1 MTTLLIASPGGHLRQ
16 MWTLQPRFGLGGEVV
31 WATSPSEQS
40 RSLLAGQQV
49 IDLPHTPSRDLP
61 GAMRL
66 YASARRAIAEH
77 GITRMVS
84 TGALPAVPFFLAGR
98 RRGIPC
104 HYIESA
110 ARYEGPSLSGRIV
123 SRIPGVDLYCQ
134 YPNWATG
141 RWKFRGSVLDG
152 FEPGPVQPGSTGRG
166 LRVVV
171 TVGVE
176 QFSFRR
182 AIERLIEILP
192 ADAEVTWQTGFSDVS
207 GLAID
212 AHDFIPASVLETAMR
227 EADVVVAHSGAGSAL
242 TAMSVGKK
250 PLLLPRRASQR
261 EHVDDHQLQIARE
274 LERRGVAAWVEV
286 ADLELVDLVAAAA
299 GCVVRVEPPGFA
311 LVDAS
316 QVPV

>member
-16 MWTLQPRFGLGGEVV
+16 MWTLQPRFGFDGEVV
-31 WATSPSEQS
+31 WASSPSEQS
-40 RSLLAGQQV
+40 RSLLAGQRV
-49 IDLPHTPSRDLP
+49 IDLPHTPSRDVV

-66 YASARRAIAEH
+66 YPFARRAIAEH
-77 GITRMVS
+77 GINRMVS

-98 RRGIPC
+98 RHGIPC

-110 ARYEGPSLSGRIV
+110 ARYEGPSVSGRIV

-134 YPNWATG
+134 YPNWAKG

-152 FEPGPVQPGSTGRG
+152 FEPGPVRAESAGQG
-166 LRVVV
+166 LRVVF

-182 AIERLIEILP
+182 AVERLIEVLP
-192 ADAEVTWQTGFSDVS
+192 EDAEVTWQTGFSDVS

-212 AHDFIPASVLETAMR
+212 AHDFIPADVLESAMR
-227 EADVVVAHSGAGSAL
+227 EADVVVAHSGTGSAL

-250 PLLLPRRASQR
+250 PLLLPRRASQQ

-274 LERRGVAAWVEV
+274 LERRGVADWVEV
-286 ADLELVDLVAAAA
+286 ADLNFQDLVAAAA
-299 GCVVRVEPPGFA
+299 GSVVRVEPPEFT
-311 LVDAS
+311 LVDAN